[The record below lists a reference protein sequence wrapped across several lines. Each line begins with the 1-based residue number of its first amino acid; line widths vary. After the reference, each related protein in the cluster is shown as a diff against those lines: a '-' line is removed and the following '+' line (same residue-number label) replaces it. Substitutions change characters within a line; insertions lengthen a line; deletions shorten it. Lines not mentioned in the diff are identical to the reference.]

1 MESAACIL
9 CADIGTSSLKAACIS
24 ATGELL
30 AFVREPY
37 PSDRVLG
44 GTVLATDWEEA
55 FTRAVGALQALMT
68 ARGNR
73 AEIAGLALSGNGP
86 TLVPITKTGTALL
99 PLHWH
104 DNRVANASDG
114 GAHPSLFLPHA
125 AYLAQKEPEQYAC
138 TERFL
143 SSHEWLAWRLG
154 AEPVT
159 VIPNQ
164 AYIPYFWDQEQLAAY
179 GLDTDHFAPFVEQGV
194 LIGSLSSSAALRT
207 GLPKGLPIISGGA
220 DFITA
225 LIGTGVVIPGMVC
238 DRAGTSEGI
247 NVCARQGSKGRGLR
261 ILPHIQPGLWNVG
274 AMLPTTGRLFEW
286 FRHIT
291 GQEGRDY
298 QEMLAEILHCK
309 QSCKPRDFFFPDIR
323 SAGSLRISS
332 AFFSTAGLTN
342 RAELGYAVI
351 ESIAFMVRTAIEH
364 LEHEGFRIEGMRLSG
379 GQAKNNLWNQFK
391 ADVTGRWLAVPQ
403 IEDGELAG
411 NACLAMKGLG
421 YYPTIDTAI
430 EATVKIKEVFE
441 PVQQRYAMHSE
452 RFEVYKSMLHK
463 MERFFE

>member
-1 MESAACIL
+1 MESAAPIL
-9 CADIGTSSLKAACIS
+9 CADIGTSSLKAALIS
-24 ATGELL
+24 TTGELL

-37 PSDRVLG
+37 PADRVLD
-44 GTVLATDWEEA
+44 GTVHASDWEEA
-55 FTRAVGALQALMT
+55 FIRAAGALQA
-68 ARGNR
+68 AAQQRGNR
-73 AEIAGLALSGNGP
+73 AQPVGLAISGNGP
-86 TLVPITKTGTALL
+86 TLVPVTKSGQALL

-104 DNRVANASDG
+104 DGRVAKANDG
-114 GAHPSLFLPHA
+114 AAHPSLFLPHA
-125 AYLAQKEPEQYAC
+125 AYLAQNEPDQYAH

-154 AEPVT
+154 AEPCT

-164 AYIPYFWDQEQLAAY
+164 AYVPYYWDERQIQAY
-179 GLDTDHFAPFVEQGV
+179 GLESHRFPPFVEQGV
-194 LIGSLSSSAALRT
+194 LIGSVSAAAAGRT
-207 GLPKGLPIISGGA
+207 GLPKGLPIISGGP

-225 LIGTGVVIPGMVC
+225 LIGTGVVVPGMVC

-247 NVCARQGSKGRGLR
+247 NVCARQGSKARTLR
-261 ILPHIQPGLWNVG
+261 TLPHIQEGLWNVG
-274 AMLPTTGRLFEW
+274 AILPTTGRLFEW

-291 GQEGRDY
+291 GQESRDY
-298 QEMLAEILHCK
+298 REMLAEILQCK
-309 QSCKPRDFFFPDIR
+309 QCTKPRDFFFPDIR
-323 SAGSLRISS
+323 SAGRLQVSS

-351 ESIAFMVRTAIEH
+351 ESIAFMVRTAIEN
-364 LEHEGFRIEGMRLSG
+364 LEKEGYWIEGMRLSG
-379 GQAKNNLWNQFK
+379 GQAKNTYWNQFK
-391 ADVTGRWLAVPQ
+391 ADVTGRWLAVHQ

-421 YYPTIDTAI
+421 YYPSIEAAI
-430 EATVKIKEVFE
+430 EGTVKIKEVFE

-452 RFEVYKSMLHK
+452 RFEVYKTMLHK